1 MTLTVGGSDEADGW
15 HYGVRSEER
24 NRSRRKGIRN
34 EEVRELRGSW
44 YAFL

>member
-1 MTLTVGGSDEADGW
+1 MAGGSDEADGW
-15 HYGVRSEER
+15 HYGVRLEER

-34 EEVRELRGSW
+34 EEEARELRGSW